1 MNDKKIAIFDSGVGG
16 LTVLKEINRVLP
28 NEDIIYFG
36 DTKRVPYGPREKSEI
51 VEFSLQIVDFLMESN
66 IKIIIIACNTITSIA
81 IEEIKKKVNIPVI
94 GVIEPGINMA
104 LNKTRNNKIGLI
116 GTETTINSG
125 VYQKGIEERLINSEV
140 KGVSCPKLV
149 EIVEKGIEEVGEKRT
164 SEVIKNYLNNF
175 EEFDLD
181 TLVLACT
188 HFPVIRNL
196 IKSNIENINI
206 VDPAYETADKVKFTL
221 EKNNLLNSRSEV
233 GELEYYITENRDK
246 FKSIGEQIIGVQ
258 MENLFEIKLD

>member
-125 VYQKGIEERLINSEV
+125 VYQKGIGERLINSEV

-149 EIVEKGIEEVGEKRT
+149 EIVEKGVEEVGEKRT

-196 IKSNIENINI
+196 INANLENINI